1 MRLVFCGTP
10 DFAVPTLERLASEP
24 EFQIEAVVTQPDRPK
39 GRGLETEPSPVKRAA
54 LDRGLRIYQPA
65 KVRTEEAFEFFR
77 GVAPDAVV
85 IIAFGQIIPQRLIDL
100 APLGWI
106 NLHASLLPKYRGAAP
121 IAWAIAQGET
131 RTGLTTMRIDA
142 GMDTG
147 PMLLDWQTEI
157 SPDETAPD
165 LSARMAAAGPDLMVR
180 TLRGLGQGTLDPRA
194 QDHAQAT
201 MAPLLKR
208 EDGKIDWAWP
218 AATIYN
224 RMRGFAPWPGAYS
237 AFHGALCHLWGR
249 PAEISA
255 PEGAAAAAG
264 EIRVIS
270 GELHAACGE
279 STWLRIEAVQREGR
293 KRITAREFVSGARL
307 VPGDRFGG
315 P

>member
-10 DFAVPTLERLASEP
+10 SFAVPTLERLASEP
-24 EFQIEAVVTQPDRPK
+24 EFQIEAVVTQPDRPR

-54 LDRGLRIYQPA
+54 LARGLRIYQPA

-77 GVAPDAVV
+77 AVAPDAVV

-157 SPDETAPD
+157 FPDESAPE
-165 LSARMAAAGPDLMVR
+165 LSARMSAAGPELMVR
-180 TLRGLGQGTLDPRA
+180 TLRGLGQGTLIPRP

-201 MAPLLKR
+201 LAPLLKR
-208 EDGKIDWAWP
+208 EDGKIDWLWP
-218 AATIYN
+218 AAKIYN
-224 RMRGFAPWPGAYS
+224 RMRGFAPWPGAYTT
-237 AFHGALCHLWGR
+237 FHGSLCHLWGL
-249 PAEISA
+249 PAELPA
-255 PEGAAAAAG
+255 PETAAA
-264 EIRVIS
+264 ES
-270 GELHAACGE
+270 GELRVVSGDLYVACGE
-279 STWLRIEAVQREGR
+279 ATWLRIEAVQREGR
-293 KRITAREFVSGARL
+293 KRISAREFLSGARL
-307 VPGDRFGG
+307 APGDRFGA